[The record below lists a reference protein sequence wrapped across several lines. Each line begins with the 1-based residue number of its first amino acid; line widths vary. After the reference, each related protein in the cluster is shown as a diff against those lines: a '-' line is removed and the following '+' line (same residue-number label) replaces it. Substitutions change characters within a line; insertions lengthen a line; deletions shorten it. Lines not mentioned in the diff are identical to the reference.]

1 MIRVA
6 VLMVLQARR
15 WAGLAILAFLLFP
28 SGDGGGAM
36 TRSHA
41 TSTSAAAHTTGPTD
55 PEVVSFVKLMN
66 AHRRSLGLSPL
77 AWDPRA
83 AAVAKAHSRDM
94 FERDYFSHTSPD
106 GRKMRD
112 RLEARGITYSEA
124 GENIA
129 WGQET
134 GRAVLTAWLR
144 SPGHR
149 QNIERPGYT
158 HHGVAKVGPYWT
170 HVFIRPADA
179 SPSAPI
185 AGYH

>member
-15 WAGLAILAFLLFP
+15 WAGLAILAVLLFP
-28 SGDGGGAM
+28 SGAGGGAM

-41 TSTSAAAHTTGPTD
+41 TSTSSAAHTTGPTD

-149 QNIERPGYT
+149 HNIERPGYT
-158 HHGVAKVGPYWT
+158 RHGVAKVGPYWT

>member
-1 MIRVA
+1 MA
-6 VLMVLQARR
+6 LQARR
-15 WAGLAILAFLLFP
+15 CAGLAILAVLLLP
-28 SGDGGGAM
+28 SGEGGEAIA
-36 TRSHA
+36 RSHA
-41 TSTSAAAHTTGPTD
+41 TPTSAPARTTGPTN

-77 AWDPRA
+77 AWDSRA

-94 FERDYFSHTSPD
+94 FERNYFSHTSPN
-106 GRKMRD
+106 GRTMRD
-112 RLEARGITYSEA
+112 RLEARGISYSQA

-134 GRAVLTAWLR
+134 GREVLTAWLQ

-149 QNIERPGYT
+149 DNIERRGYT
-158 HHGVAKVGPYWT
+158 RHGVGKVGPYWT
-170 HVFIRPADA
+170 HVFIRPTDA
-179 SPSAPI
+179 SAPL